1 MRFTKVT
8 YKKFFKIIKSH
19 ASKNRLTRLM
29 SEQSRIALIT
39 WQKQTEKLPF
49 HKVYSEWQKAT
60 NQPRSKDTSF
70 SVTKSK
76 CVLLYPDVIAEIANC
91 ASVFIYIHFPFA

>member
-49 HKVYSEWQKAT
+49 HKVYSE
-60 NQPRSKDTSF
+60 
-70 SVTKSK
+70 
-76 CVLLYPDVIAEIANC
+76 
-91 ASVFIYIHFPFA
+91 